1 MAKSIQDGRWQ
12 EQKDRLYNLGYT
24 VLFIV
29 EGSLKDASFT
39 FDSLLGA
46 VVNAELTEGTHVFRT
61 WDIRESKFLIEHL
74 QKKMPLHCHAPT
86 DSLVTN
92 KRKKDNTIENI
103 WVRQLA
109 CIPLISEGIARAI
122 LVHFGSMRDLRDALQ
137 SSVFPDVPIRA
148 SGGLLGKARIE
159 KLREVFA

>member
-29 EGSLKDASFT
+29 EGNLKDASFT
-39 FDSLLGA
+39 FESLLGA

-61 WDIRESKFLIEHL
+61 WDIKETHQLIQQLH
-74 QKKMPLHCHAPT
+74 KKMSLHCHAPT

-148 SGGLLGKARIE
+148 SGGVLGKARIE